1 MKILV
6 TGASGF
12 VGRRFLEMAPVSW
25 EIICLGRSN
34 IDYADVKWV
43 ECDLSSKESLKIAA
57 DVLADKEFDVI
68 VHLAAFVPKKS
79 IEDSLEKCKE
89 GNIDGTINLLTYF
102 GKKAKK
108 IVIGSTVEAYDKTK
122 ISGPITEDNVVSGSS
137 YYSSTKIAS
146 EVIAQSFAQKNNKE
160 LTILRFSIMYGGYD
174 PIARAIPNFIRAA
187 KSGDNLT
194 INGPLVLRDYVHID
208 DVASSIICAVN
219 SAGAGVINI
228 GTGRGVSIKETAE
241 SIIKSMRSS
250 SCINIMSDNGGCDI
264 VIDISKAESLLDYH
278 PKVFFPNKIK
288 EMGDLYENCK

>member
-12 VGRRFLEMAPVSW
+12 VGRRFLEMAPASW

-34 IDYADVKWV
+34 VDYDDVKWV
-43 ECDLSSKESLKIAA
+43 ECDLSSKESSKIAA

-68 VHLAAFVPKKS
+68 VHLAAFVPKKT

-137 YYSSTKIAS
+137 YYSSTKIAG

-241 SIIKSMRSS
+241 SIIKSMR
-250 SCINIMSDNGGCDI
+250 
-264 VIDISKAESLLDYH
+264 
-278 PKVFFPNKIK
+278 
-288 EMGDLYENCK
+288 